1 MAYKYSSETYN
12 IIKAA
17 YEVYNTLGYGFKE
30 EVYQEAMERELD
42 LQKIPFE
49 PQKLIHLYYKGV
61 QMDKYYQADL
71 LCYGKIVVELKA
83 VSDLTGEHTEQL
95 LNYLKATG
103 IEVGLLLNFG
113 SSEGLQIERKANFF
127 GSQYDTN
134 QFAESIKSVQS
145 R

>member
-1 MAYKYSSETYN
+1 MSYKYSDETYN

-30 EVYQEAMERELD
+30 EVYQEAMQRECE
-42 LQKIPFE
+42 LQGIPFE
-49 PQKLIHLYYKGV
+49 PQKLIRLYYKGV

-71 LCYGKIVVELKA
+71 LCYGKIIVELKA
-83 VSDLTGEHTEQL
+83 VSDMTGEHTEQL

-113 SSEGLQIERKANFF
+113 SSEGLQKERKANFF
-127 GSQYDTN
+127 GSRYDTT
-134 QFAESIKSVQS
+134 QFTNTIQSV
-145 R
+145 

>member
-1 MAYKYSSETYN
+1 MAYKYSDETYN

-30 EVYQEAMERELD
+30 EVYQEAMQRECN
-42 LQKIPFE
+42 LQHIPYE
-49 PQKLIHLYYKGV
+49 PQKLIRLYYKGE

-71 LCYGKIVVELKA
+71 LCYGKIIVELKA

-113 SSEGLQIERKANFF
+113 SSEGLQKERKANFF
-127 GSQYDTN
+127 GSRYDTT
-134 QFAESIKSVQS
+134 QFVETIKSV
-145 R
+145 